1 MNSLSIW
8 QAALINSWEGVW
20 SSVFGV
26 LPTILG
32 AIIVFAIGL
41 IIAYWVKRGVIELL
55 KVLRLESVTKSAGI
69 DDYLSRAE
77 IKLNFVDLIGTIFE
91 WIIVLVFFLAVV
103 DILGLSAVSTVVLSV
118 LAYIPRILGASLIMG
133 AGYVVAKIV
142 DGLVRGAL
150 ISIDKEVAKPLG
162 KLSRWVI
169 LLIAAFAAIDQ
180 LQVARGLTT
189 VFFQG
194 ITYTVVLVVGL
205 SVGLGAKDLVSK
217 ALTDWYEKLKK

>member
-69 DDYLSRAE
+69 DDYLSKAE
-77 IKLNFVDLIGTIFE
+77 IKLNFVDLVGTIFE
-91 WIIVLVFFLAVV
+91 WIIILVFFLAVV

-169 LLIAAFAAIDQ
+169 LLIATFAAIDQ

-205 SVGLGAKDLVSK
+205 AVGLGAKDLVSK
-217 ALTDWYEKLKK
+217 VLTDWYEKLRK